1 VQEFFRLHSAGYVGK
16 KGPYPFAALFR
27 ELPAEQNRAS
37 PALAGRT
44 GQTSCED
51 SQSGIVTIS
60 KPVHSVL
67 KWEERINK
75 WSTIWF
81 QKAGSV
87 YDLIAKIL
95 PGSGLVYDLTAI
107 DIRNGYHWFDVEDVD
122 IAAPIGR
129 EILVEVQA
137 SGLCHTDLLFATHD
151 FAPTPSVL
159 GHELNLDDL
168 VSRRISP
175 REGE

>member
-1 VQEFFRLHSAGYVGK
+1 M
-16 KGPYPFAALFR
+16 
-27 ELPAEQNRAS
+27 
-37 PALAGRT
+37 
-44 GQTSCED
+44 
-51 SQSGIVTIS
+51 
-60 KPVHSVL
+60 
-67 KWEERINK
+67 
-75 WSTIWF
+75 
-81 QKAGSV
+81 V